1 MITVKLTPSTKTTLK
16 AHNTDSNYYG
26 FATSM
31 FHVPGVA
38 VLRVSLCSDIE
49 RQPMRLFVP
58 LPTLL
63 SPPFATHLPT
73 CKERRNKHAW
83 TPDFVCDQ
91 HEPCIFVTGEE
102 IGNKTFQECNIKE
115 KTIVTIGNA
124 LLCISYTKVSWVCY
138 LASCSSPSTL
148 KYHFPA
154 PGCLRQNIKGSS
166 WR

>member
-31 FHVPGVA
+31 FHIPGVA

-73 CKERRNKHAW
+73 CKERRNKH
-83 TPDFVCDQ
+83 
-91 HEPCIFVTGEE
+91 EPLTLFVTSMNHAFLSLGRR
-102 IGNKTFQECNIKE
+102 
-115 KTIVTIGNA
+115 
-124 LLCISYTKVSWVCY
+124 
-138 LASCSSPSTL
+138 LATRLFKSAT
-148 KYHFPA
+148 
-154 PGCLRQNIKGSS
+154 
-166 WR
+166 